1 MSIHDS
7 SYVNPHIFTFN
18 SKDRISGTNSNFQSR
33 PINLSQS
40 QHYTDVCVIQAS
52 IPRTLYNVPLNY
64 NSFILQE
71 GAQVALITIP
81 PASYNVFNIIPVLVA
96 ALNAASP
103 NGWIYTMSFTPLD
116 QPQNF
121 RYTFT
126 VSGNG
131 GVQPVFVFGSG
142 MFRVLGFLVATTNT
156 FVANTLVSTTA
167 VNFAYSSRAFIKSDL
182 CQNTDRGI
190 LQEILNFA
198 TNCSPYTYCYFEQ
211 MACDLTSRN
220 YNDQSRNSW
229 NFTLVDGFDQEIDT
243 NNVSWSFTVAF
254 YARADTHEVQKTA
267 LMIQNEERLYEI
279 EKKRADLLDKAD
291 KDSTTKASQAKTT
304 TIIQHGLQLGM
315 AQPNAI
321 SPSVPNTE
329 IVTEEPTSHVTLTG
343 SSQGITREE
352 VLIAP

>member
-1 MSIHDS
+1 MASIHDS
-7 SYVNPHIFTFN
+7 SYVNPHMFTFN

-33 PINLSQS
+33 PINLAQS

-52 IPRTLYNVPLNY
+52 IPRSLFNVPSGY
-64 NSFILQE
+64 NTFTLTE
-71 GAQVALITIP
+71 NGVDATVTIS
-81 PASYNVFNIIPVLVA
+81 PASYSVFNLIPVLEA

-103 NGWIYTMSFTPLD
+103 NGWVYTVTFPALD
-116 QPQNF
+116 QPQTF
-121 RYTFT
+121 RYTYT
-126 VSGNG
+126 VTGNG
-131 GVQPVFVFGSG
+131 GLQPSFTFGVG
-142 MFRVLGFLVATTNT
+142 MFRLMGFLTGTTNT
-156 FVANTLVSTTA
+156 FVADTLVSVA
-167 VNFAYSSRAFIKSDL
+167 GVNFAYSSRAFIKSDV

-190 LQEILNFA
+190 LQEILNYA

-220 YNDQSRNSW
+220 FNDQSRNSW

-243 NNVSWSFTVAF
+243 NNISWSFTVAF

-279 EKKRADLLDKAD
+279 EKKRADLLDKEG
-291 KDSTTKASQAKTT
+291 KAAPSKTT

-321 SPSVPNTE
+321 SPNIPNTE
-329 IVTEEPTSHVTLTG
+329 IVTEEPTSNVVLAG
-343 SSQGITREE
+343 SSQVLTREE
-352 VLIAP
+352 VLVPP

>member
-33 PINLSQS
+33 PINLAQS

-52 IPRTLYNVPLNY
+52 IPRTLYNVPAGY
-64 NSFILQE
+64 NTFVLSENGILST
-71 GAQVALITIP
+71 VIIP
-81 PASYNVFNIIPVLVA
+81 PASYSVFNLIPVLTA
-96 ALNAASP
+96 ALNAASTQ
-103 NGWIYTMSFTPLD
+103 GWTYTVTFPALD
-116 QPQNF
+116 QPQSF

-131 GVQPVFVFGSG
+131 ALQPSFIFLNG
-142 MFRVLGFLVATTNT
+142 MFRVLGFLTGTTNT
-156 FVANTLVSTTA
+156 FVANTLVSTAA
-167 VNFAYSSRAFIKSDL
+167 VNFAYSSRAFIKSDV

-220 YNDQSRNSW
+220 FNDQSRNSW

-243 NNVSWSFTVAF
+243 NNVSWSFTIAF

-279 EKKRADLLDKAD
+279 EKKRADILDKEGKEAP
-291 KDSTTKASQAKTT
+291 SSKTT

-329 IVTEEPTSHVTLTG
+329 IVTEEPTTNVTLAG
-343 SSQGITREE
+343 SSQVLTREQIL
-352 VLIAP
+352 VPP